1 MRNFEANNVNFIFG
15 TVFNI
20 AFVAS
25 MQQSNLESRNFK
37 LVERSVSDAE
47 TTVYLLYKMA
57 AKPKID
63 LSFPALNGT
72 LLSGRG

>member
-1 MRNFEANNVNFIFG
+1 MCGFTVVFHCNTYPTMRNFEANNVDFIFG

-47 TTVYLLYKMA
+47 TTTNG
-57 AKPKID
+57 I
-63 LSFPALNGT
+63 SFMI
-72 LLSGRG
+72 